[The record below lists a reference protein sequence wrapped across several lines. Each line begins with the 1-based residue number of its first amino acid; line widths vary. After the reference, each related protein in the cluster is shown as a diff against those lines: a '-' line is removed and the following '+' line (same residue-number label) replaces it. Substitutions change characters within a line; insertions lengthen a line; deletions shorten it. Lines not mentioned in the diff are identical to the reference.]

1 LIGKVKKS
9 EIPRTVRRKKSLS
22 AGKFF
27 RCNNGGIHPPR
38 VMNRLIKPGIASLKA
53 LGAFLVLGAV
63 AHGSLPY
70 LPLLGPPPLRIQAV
84 KSPPPNN
91 AVVKFVGST
100 VTNLTAMATTA
111 AIEAKSTAGST
122 NPAIVS
128 LHQPALIGIPDSDK
142 ALGDTFSATVFT
154 LPTPNLLGISPEMLA
169 TYFRPVQRGTNV
181 VPMGLLPITFMPPL
195 PPDKS
200 SHAEYNVK

>member
-1 LIGKVKKS
+1 
-9 EIPRTVRRKKSLS
+9 
-22 AGKFF
+22 
-27 RCNNGGIHPPR
+27 
-38 VMNRLIKPGIASLKA
+38 MASLKA

-84 KSPPPNN
+84 KRPPPNN

-100 VTNLTAMATTA
+100 VTNLAAMA
-111 AIEAKSTAGST
+111 AIEAKLPAGST
-122 NPAIVS
+122 NPAIVGPS
-128 LHQPALIGIPDSDK
+128 KPALISIPDTDK
-142 ALGDTFSATVFT
+142 ALGDTFSATVFA

-169 TYFRPVQRGTNV
+169 TYFRPVQRGTNI

>member
-1 LIGKVKKS
+1 LTGKVKKS
-9 EIPRTVRRKKSLS
+9 EILRTLCREKSLS
-22 AGKFF
+22 TGKFF
-27 RCNNGGIHPPR
+27 RWNNGGIHPPR
-38 VMNRLIKPGIASLKA
+38 VMNRLMKPGIASLKA

-70 LPLLGPPPLRIQAV
+70 LPLLGPPPLRMQAV
-84 KSPPPNN
+84 KSPPPN

-100 VTNLTAMATTA
+100 VTNLA
-111 AIEAKSTAGST
+111 AIAPIEAKLPTAST
-122 NPAIVS
+122 NPVIVGFNR
-128 LHQPALIGIPDSDK
+128 PALISIPETDK
-142 ALGDTFSATVFT
+142 ALGDTFSATVFA
-154 LPTPNLLGISPEMLA
+154 LPTPNLQGISPEMLA
-169 TYFRPVQRGTNV
+169 TYFRPVQRGTNI